1 MINPLLTF
9 ENLENTKYVINK
21 SEMKIKKKKILKE
34 RTSRILISGLNNA
47 PMVGF

>member
-21 SEMKIKKKKILKE
+21 SEIKIKKKRFSRKE
-34 RTSRILISGLNNA
+34 RLEY
-47 PMVGF
+47 

>member
-21 SEMKIKKKKILKE
+21 SEIKILKKKD
-34 RTSRILISGLNNA
+34 SQGKN
-47 PMVGF
+47 V